1 MTDPDITDADV
12 SEVLKMF
19 TLLPAGSGL
28 LGVSRLAHQL
38 GCDET
43 VARAWLEK
51 VVSTGH
57 IVGPIFAGFENG
69 EWCEVGYGLTAKG
82 RGALMP

>member
-1 MTDPDITDADV
+1 MTGPDITDADI
-12 SEVLKMF
+12 SEVLTMY
-19 TLLPAGSGL
+19 TLLPAGSGM
-28 LGVSRLAHQL
+28 LGVSRLAHQR

-43 VARAWLEK
+43 VARTWLEK

-69 EWCEVGYGLTAKG
+69 EWCEIGYLLTAKG
-82 RGALMP
+82 RDALMP